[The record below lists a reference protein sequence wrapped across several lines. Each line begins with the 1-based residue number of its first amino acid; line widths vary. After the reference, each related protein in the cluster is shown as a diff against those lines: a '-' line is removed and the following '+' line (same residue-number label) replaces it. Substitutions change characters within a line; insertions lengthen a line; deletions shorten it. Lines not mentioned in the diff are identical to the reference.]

1 MQNSSFLLIVNI
13 FHPFCCFTDKMWVA
27 NRLCSR
33 CGVTLLNKKQS
44 GTDGPLVLYGRAP
57 CAVLDVR
64 PQTLLFPTHRGLWL
78 STSHVQ
84 SSSRQSCKGAA
95 AHLSG
100 GPGPCGAALLCLSW
114 GTSCAAAVCCR
125 RFAERCCCRGSTRAG
140 DERSSVPQQRLSRSN
155 ACVQSWRAV
164 PFFSLLFLCSL
175 VLRAATSAC
184 SEGRSGVSSPV
195 TALSPPVPTGRSLTC
210 SNTCTETWK
219 QLLFSLSALFHE
231 SMVCSSSSSAGS
243 GSNGFICTKH
253 SRSGA
258 PARSPQRS
266 SSVRSAPHCIFGP
279 RRAL

>member
-1 MQNSSFLLIVNI
+1 MVHLSYMGGLRVQCWMFVHRRCCFLLTEGSGSLHLTFN
-13 FHPFCCFTDKMWVA
+13 PAAGSPAKGQQPTCQ
-27 NRLCSR
+27 
-33 CGVTLLNKKQS
+33 GVL
-44 GTDGPLVLYGRAP
+44 GPVVRRSSASPGAP
-57 CAVLDVR
+57 
-64 PQTLLFPTHRGLWL
+64 
-78 STSHVQ
+78 
-84 SSSRQSCKGAA
+84 
-95 AHLSG
+95 
-100 GPGPCGAALLCLSW
+100 
-114 GTSCAAAVCCR
+114 AVCCR

-195 TALSPPVPTGRSLTC
+195 TAPSPPVPTGRSLTC